1 MRITKKQDRFPGILL
16 TILLF
21 IAEITFIILL
31 LSTNLISAKYIGLI
45 FAVLIILL
53 IIDHLLI
60 RKFRKQIRFWIGI
73 ILMIIILAVL
83 GLAGFYIHRT
93 VSALDDITGVN
104 KEVAEINV
112 YVKQDNAAQTLMDAS
127 EYSFGILA
135 ELDRANT
142 DAALQQMQTKT
153 GIDASIKEYNSLT
166 ELADGLLKDD
176 CQAIVLNRAYLDV
189 LAQMDHYTA
198 FSSQIRQINS
208 EQVEILIERNTP
220 APTIAPAA
228 SVEQLVSDSSDKSTD
243 NKVYT
248 IYISGIDTR
257 GAMTSSSLSDVNIIL
272 TVNTETKQILMI
284 STPRD
289 YYVPLSI
296 SNGVPDK
303 LTHAGVYGV
312 NVCMDTLDMLYDI
325 NINYYFR
332 LNFAGFIKIIDS
344 LGGIT
349 VNSDY
354 DFTSQN
360 ASGFHFNQ
368 GENHVN
374 GEQALAFCR
383 ERYSFAEGD
392 RQRGRNQMAVV
403 QGVLDK
409 VTSPEL
415 LKNYLSLLDS
425 LSGCFETNVPYDVI
439 TSLVKQQLDEGGSWQ
454 VLSYSTDGTGDTQ
467 KPYSMSQKAY
477 VMVPDQTTV
486 EKAKSLMEKVRQG
499 FVLTDADITAQ

>member
-1 MRITKKQDRFPGILL
+1 MKLTKKQDRIPGIIL
-16 TILLF
+16 TTILF
-21 IAEITFIILL
+21 IAEIAFIVLL
-31 LSTNLISAKYIGLI
+31 LYTNLISAKYIGAI
-45 FAVLIILL
+45 FAVLLVLL
-53 IIDHLLI
+53 LIDHLLL
-60 RKFRKQIRFWIGI
+60 RKFRRQIRFWVGFV
-73 ILMIIILAVL
+73 LMIIILAVL
-83 GLAGFYIHRT
+83 GIGGFYIYRT

-104 KEVAEINV
+104 KEVTEINV
-112 YVKQDNAAQTLMDAS
+112 YVKQDDEAQTLMDTDG
-127 EYSFGILA
+127 YSFGILA
-135 ELDRANT
+135 ELDRSNT
-142 DAALQQMQTKT
+142 DTALQQIQYKT
-153 GIDASIKEYNSLT
+153 STEFTTKEYSSLT

-189 LAQMDHYTA
+189 LEQMDNYSS
-198 FSSQIRQINS
+198 FSSQIRLIS
-208 EQVEILIERNTP
+208 TEQVETLIKRNTP
-220 APTIAPAA
+220 TASVVTPAA
-228 SVEQLVSDSSDKSTD
+228 TTDNTADSSDRAE
-243 NKVYT
+243 NAGNIYT

-272 TVNTETKQILMI
+272 TVNTQTRQVLMI

-325 NINYYFR
+325 DINYYFR

-354 DFTSQN
+354 DFDSQHV
-360 ASGFHFNQ
+360 SGFHYVK
-368 GENHVN
+368 GENQLN

-383 ERYSFAEGD
+383 ERYAFSEGD
-392 RQRGRNQMAVV
+392 RQRGRNQMAVI
-403 QGVLDK
+403 QGVLNK
-409 VTSPEL
+409 ITSPEL

-439 TSLVKQQLDEGGSWQ
+439 TSLVKQQLNEGGSWQ
-454 VLSYSTDGTGDTQ
+454 VLSYSANGTGDTQ

-477 VMVPDQTTV
+477 VMIPDQTTV
-486 EKAKSLMEKVRQG
+486 DKAKDLMQKVREG
-499 FVLTDADITAQ
+499 FTLTEADISE